1 MATTLYGQGDAIKG
15 HKIVCQARKVSKAQL
30 VRMTSGHR
38 GTRVVFTTN
47 AFAVIDTAFLPAGGR
62 EEEGAP
68 EG

>member
-15 HKIVCQARKVSKAQL
+15 HKIICQARKVNKAQL

-47 AFAVIDTAFLPAGGR
+47 AYAVIDTPFVPAGGISQ
-62 EEEGAP
+62 EDSE
-68 EG
+68 